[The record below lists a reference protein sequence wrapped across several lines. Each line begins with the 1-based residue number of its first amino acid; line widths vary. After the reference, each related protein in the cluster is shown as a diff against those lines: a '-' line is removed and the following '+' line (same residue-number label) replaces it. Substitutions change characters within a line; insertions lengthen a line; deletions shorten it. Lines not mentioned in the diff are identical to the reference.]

1 MLLRLY
7 RNMSQY
13 KIFFQIKKMNK
24 YFVLLLLTVNSGKIF
39 AQKQILKNTE
49 FEEIFKQKMTN
60 KKESN
65 TYLIKVRQ
73 EQDLKSLKNTHVI
86 RRLSRY
92 HYVIRSEHDPLSSNS
107 RNLSYCSP
115 TNQMYKASDNLLDF
129 GLKHPKSEIQ
139 LTLKTVRAIN
149 PGTLKSI
156 GRIIGMRDNYIM
168 LDLPARNLPELLAE
182 PAISFAELNRK
193 ANEES
198 SVSNMDLSVNRV
210 SSVHTFFPSLRG
222 LGMVASIKENKYDNN
237 DLDLLGRSLL
247 SPNAPTNLTS
257 HATTMATL
265 IGGNGNSY
273 IRGLGV
279 APQVL
284 LTNSDF
290 SRLLPDELASF
301 NQNHVRVQN
310 HSYGTQIE
318 NYYGLEAHAYDEQI
332 YQVDT
337 LMHVFSAGNIGTKS
351 PGTGLYADLKN
362 HANLS
367 GTFKQAKNVLVI
379 GGLNQENI
387 IETLSSKGPAYDGRV
402 KPELMAYGIDGT
414 SEAAA
419 LTTGIV
425 CLLQQ
430 HFLATIHQM
439 PSSALL
445 KSILINSADDVGP
458 NHVDYDSGF
467 GNINAAEALKTINDM
482 RFQSGTLQQGQTR
495 QYSIQVNSPTK
506 EFRVSLAWNDP
517 PAELNA
523 PEALVNDLDL
533 WIEDPAGNVILP
545 WTLSS
550 SPDSITAP
558 ATRRKD
564 HLNNIEQV
572 SIANPQ
578 MGTYKVYVQGN
589 NISAGTPQTFHFSHQ
604 ATPSDHFE
612 WYFPSGNDQLFA
624 NDENYLRFNSTFSNN
639 TGALYYSLDQG
650 STWELISNSVSPTL
664 SFYKWK
670 TPNVFMKALLKMTIS
685 GQDFISGPFSISS
698 PMDFKVGYN
707 CNDELLLHWPRQA
720 ESTGYTIYNL
730 KNNVLS
736 PLLSTADTLVRVPK
750 QTIGSN
756 YFAIS
761 TNGTEGLEG
770 IRGFTLD
777 ATEQGMGCYVGSLL
791 ASVDQDAIDI
801 SLDLGTIIGLSG
813 TIQCQKLAGN
823 DTYITLG
830 SKPLSSTLS
839 YQFRDEQPKQGIQ
852 YYRVILHTQQ
862 GKEIATDL
870 VSAIYLDKLKFV
882 LYPNP
887 VNAQFSVL
895 SGTIGVYELS
905 IYTMDG
911 KLIEKHM
918 LNNLHE
924 DISINK
930 LPSGIYICSISS
942 EGKILF
948 QTKLIKVE

>member
-1 MLLRLY
+1 
-7 RNMSQY
+7 MSQY

-24 YFVLLLLTVNSGKIF
+24 YFVLILLTVNCGNIF

-49 FEEIFKQKMTN
+49 FEEIFKQKKAN

-65 TYLIKVRQ
+65 TYLIKIRQ
-73 EQDLKSLKNTHVI
+73 EQDLKSLKNVRII

-92 HYVIRSEHDPLSSNS
+92 HYVIRSEQDPLSSNN

-129 GLKHPKSEIQ
+129 GLKHPKSEVR
-139 LTLKTVRAIN
+139 LTLKTSRAIN
-149 PGTLKSI
+149 PATLKSI
-156 GRIIGMRDNYIM
+156 GRIIDMRDNYIT
-168 LDLPARNLPELLAE
+168 LDAPARNLPELLAE

-198 SVSNMDLSVNRV
+198 SVSNVDLSVNQVLRV
-210 SSVHTFFPSLRG
+210 HAFVPNLRG
-222 LGMVASIKENKYDNN
+222 QGMVASIKENKYDNN
-237 DLDLLGRSLL
+237 DLDLLGRSLRSQN
-247 SPNAPTNLTS
+247 SPTSLTA

-265 IGGNGNSY
+265 IAGNGTSY
-273 IRGLGV
+273 IHGLGV
-279 APQVL
+279 APQAS

-290 SRLLPDELASF
+290 SHLLPDELASF

-332 YQVDT
+332 YQADT

-351 PGTGLYADLKN
+351 PVTGLYADLKN

-379 GGLNQENI
+379 GGVNQENI
-387 IETLSSKGPAYDGRV
+387 IETLSSKGPAYDGRI

-419 LTTGIV
+419 ITTGIV

-430 HFLATIHQM
+430 HFLARTHQM

-445 KSILINSADDVGP
+445 KSILVNTADDIGA

-467 GNINAAEALKTINDM
+467 GNINAAEAIKTINEM
-482 RFQSGTLQQGQTR
+482 HFQSGIIQQGQTS
-495 QYSIQVNSPTK
+495 QYPIEVTSSTK
-506 EFRVSLAWNDP
+506 EFKVSLAWNDP

-533 WIEDPAGNVILP
+533 WIEDPAGNLILP
-545 WTLSS
+545 WTLNSA
-550 SPDSITAP
+550 PDSISAP

-578 MGTYKVYVQGN
+578 AGTYKIYVQGHSL
-589 NISAGTPQTFHFSHQ
+589 SAGTSQTFHFSHQ
-604 ATPSDHFE
+604 ATPSDQFE
-612 WYFPSGNDQLFA
+612 WHFPSNEDQLFA
-624 NDENYLRFNSTFSNN
+624 NDENYLRFKSTFSNS

-650 STWELISNSVSPTL
+650 STWELISSSISPTV

-670 TPNVFMKALLKMTIS
+670 TPKVFKKALLKMSIS
-685 GQDFISGPFSISS
+685 GKDFISRPFSISS
-698 PMDFKVGYN
+698 PIDFQVGYN
-707 CNDELLLHWPRQA
+707 CNDELLLHWPKQA
-720 ESTGYTIYNL
+720 QSIGYTIYNL
-730 KNNVLS
+730 YNNVLR
-736 PLLSTADTLVRVPK
+736 PLLSTADTLVRIPK
-750 QTIGSN
+750 ETITSN

-761 TNGTEGLEG
+761 ANGTDGLNG

-791 ASVDQDAIDI
+791 TLVDQDVITI
-801 SLDLGTIIGLSG
+801 NLDLGTIIGLDG
-813 TIQCQKLAGN
+813 TIQCQKLVGN
-823 DTYITLG
+823 DTYINLG
-830 SKPLSSTLS
+830 SKPLSSILT

-862 GKEIATDL
+862 GKEIVTDL

-887 VNAQFSVL
+887 VSAQFSVL

-911 KLIEKHM
+911 KLIKKHA
-918 LNNLHE
+918 LNTLHE
-924 DISINK
+924 DISINN
-930 LPSGIYICSISS
+930 LPSGMYICSISS

-948 QTKLIKVE
+948 QTKLIKIE